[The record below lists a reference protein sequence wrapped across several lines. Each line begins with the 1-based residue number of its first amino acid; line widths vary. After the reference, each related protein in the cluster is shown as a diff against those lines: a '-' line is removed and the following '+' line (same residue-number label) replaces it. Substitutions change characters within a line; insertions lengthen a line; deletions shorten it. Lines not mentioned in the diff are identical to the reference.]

1 MNPETSVI
9 NRYGNAA
16 KNHEENLCCPVE
28 YDTKYLK
35 IIPDEIIEKDW
46 FITKSCTC
54 TCHESMLAVSSRTRN
69 AKRWIFLYPYPR
81 RFISLI
87 LLFVPSIFPFE

>member
-1 MNPETSVI
+1 MEKVI
-9 NRYGNAA
+9 LLINILSFILVLILIVRSWKKGNI
-16 KNHEENLCCPVE
+16 LGFI
-28 YDTKYLK
+28 YLVG
-35 IIPDEIIEKDW
+35 

-87 LLFVPSIFPFE
+87 